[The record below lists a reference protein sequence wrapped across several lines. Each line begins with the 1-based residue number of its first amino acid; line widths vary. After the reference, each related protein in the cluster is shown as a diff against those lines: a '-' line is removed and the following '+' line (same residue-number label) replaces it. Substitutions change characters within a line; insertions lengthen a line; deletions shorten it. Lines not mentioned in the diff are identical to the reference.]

1 MTLGPGDIDRWDAE
15 QVRAVSRAARSR
27 AESASAVSAALG
39 QLPAIEAWSGLAARA
54 ARVAIDMTRLALD
67 AHAEESRAVARAA
80 DRAAEDIERLKSR
93 LRSLDSDARAAH
105 LIVDRV
111 TGTVIPD
118 TEFQGNSA
126 QFVTAA
132 DPILIGLSGILADA
146 TAIDDELARAISDT
160 AIGLPEP
167 NAAVAA
173 AGPEERQAWWGSL
186 SRTAKDSLLER
197 NPEFL
202 GNCDGIPAA
211 DRSRAN
217 VTVMARDIDRIA
229 SIAADY
235 GVLVD
240 DVAGEP
246 ERFGLSTTDIVR
258 YTNARRVSEGL
269 DYTQSQTG
277 TGVYLLVYRPQEFG
291 GQGRT
296 AIAIGDPDHAD
307 HTAVVVPGTGN
318 NVANGWLARSDDATN
333 LYAETLA
340 ATGPGPGVSVLAW
353 MGYDAPDS
361 LVDPRVSQTLLARQG
376 GALLAADVNALN
388 VTHHGPTHVTV
399 VGHSYGA
406 TTVADAAAGHRMQV
420 DDIVLVGAPGTDL
433 ARAASD
439 FGLPAGGHVYVGSAS
454 TDPITNLAGLSGRVP
469 GIGFTTEPIGL
480 GADPAADGF
489 GSTRFK
495 AEVSGWTLGSWGDHE
510 HYFDSGSESL
520 FSIADIASGHG
531 AALQEHGM
539 TAAHRDSILG
549 PFASRL
555 GLPDWSIPILDPELP
570 RPATSGHYHHPR
582 PSAGP

>member
-1 MTLGPGDIDRWDAE
+1 
-15 QVRAVSRAARSR
+15 
-27 AESASAVSAALG
+27 
-39 QLPAIEAWSGLAARA
+39 
-54 ARVAIDMTRLALD
+54 
-67 AHAEESRAVARAA
+67 
-80 DRAAEDIERLKSR
+80 
-93 LRSLDSDARAAH
+93 
-105 LIVDRV
+105 
-111 TGTVIPD
+111 
-118 TEFQGNSA
+118 
-126 QFVTAA
+126 
-132 DPILIGLSGILADA
+132 
-146 TAIDDELARAISDT
+146 
-160 AIGLPEP
+160 
-167 NAAVAA
+167 
-173 AGPEERQAWWGSL
+173 
-186 SRTAKDSLLER
+186 
-197 NPEFL
+197 
-202 GNCDGIPAA
+202 
-211 DRSRAN
+211 
-217 VTVMARDIDRIA
+217 MARDIDRIA

-246 ERFGLSTTDIVR
+246 ERFGLSMTDIVR
-258 YTNARRVSEGL
+258 YTNAQRVSEGL

-277 TGVYLLVYRPQEFG
+277 TEVYLFVYRPQEFG

-296 AIAIGDPDHAD
+296 AIAIGDPDHAG

-318 NVANGWLARSDDATN
+318 NVANGWLAHSDDATN

-388 VTHHGPTHVTV
+388 VTHHGPTHMTV

-406 TTVADAAAGHRMQV
+406 TTVADAAAGHRMQA

-454 TDPITNLAGLSGRVP
+454 TDPITNLAGMSGRVP
-469 GIGFTTEPIGL
+469 GVGFTTEPIGL

>member
-15 QVRAVSRAARSR
+15 QIRAVSRAARSR

-39 QLPAIEAWSGLAARA
+39 QLPAVESWGGLAARA
-54 ARVAIDMTRLALD
+54 ARVAIAVTQLALD

-80 DRAAEDIERLKSR
+80 DRAAEDVERLKSR
-93 LRSLDSDARAAH
+93 LRRLDDDAHAAH

-118 TEFQGNSA
+118 TEFQGDSA
-126 QFVTAA
+126 EFVTAA
-132 DPILIGLSGILADA
+132 DPIRTGLSGILADA
-146 TAIDDELARAISDT
+146 TAIDDELARAISAN
-160 AIGLPEP
+160 AIGIPEP
-167 NAAVAA
+167 KAAVAA
-173 AGPEERQAWWGSL
+173 TGPEDRRTWWDSL
-186 SRTAKDSLLER
+186 SRAAKDLLLER
-197 NPEFL
+197 NPEVL
-202 GNCDGIPAA
+202 GNCDGIPTA

-217 VTVMARDIDRIA
+217 ITVMTRDIDRITG
-229 SIAADY
+229 IAAEY

-246 ERFGLSTTDIVR
+246 ERFGLSTSDIVR
-258 YTNARRVSEGL
+258 YANAHRVSEGL

-277 TGVYLLVYRPQEFG
+277 TDVYLFAYRPQEFG

-296 AIAIGDPDHAD
+296 AIAIGDPDHAG

-318 NVANGWLARSDDATN
+318 NVANGWFTHSDDATN
-333 LYAETLA
+333 LYTETLA

-361 LVDPRVSQTLLARQG
+361 LVDPQVSQTLLARQG
-376 GALLAADVNALN
+376 GALLAADINALKA
-388 VTHHGPTHVTV
+388 THYGPTHVTV

-406 TTVADAAAGHRMQV
+406 TTVADAATGYRMQA

-433 ARAASD
+433 ARTASD

-454 TDPITNLAGLSGRVP
+454 TDPITNLAGMSGRVP
-469 GIGFTTEPIGL
+469 GAGFTTEPIGL

-495 AEVSGWTLGSWGDHE
+495 AEVTGWTLGSWGDHE

-520 FSIADIASGHG
+520 FSMADIASGHG

-555 GLPDWSIPILDPELP
+555 GLPDWSIPVLDPELP
-570 RPATSGHYHHPR
+570 RPATSGHYHDPR
-582 PSAGP
+582 PGAGP